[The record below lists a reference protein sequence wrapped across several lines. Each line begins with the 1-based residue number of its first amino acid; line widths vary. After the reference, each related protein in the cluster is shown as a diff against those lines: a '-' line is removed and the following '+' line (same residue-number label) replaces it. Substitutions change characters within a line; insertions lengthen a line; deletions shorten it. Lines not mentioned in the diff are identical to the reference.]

1 MSYENFQSAIKR
13 YNSRFT
19 KPDRGEDPGRIIEI
33 IKNKFNVVLTKD
45 DAIFLW
51 EWWSE
56 EHYCASWLSIHY
68 EAEVEEAFDTFIK
81 EYGDKDETID

>member
-1 MSYENFQSAIKR
+1 MLYKNFQKAIKK

-19 KPDRGEDPGRIIEI
+19 KPDRGEDPVRIIEI
-33 IKNKFNVVLTKD
+33 IKNKFNIVLTKD

-56 EHYCASWLSIHY
+56 EHYFASWLSIY
-68 EAEVEEAFDTFIK
+68 CEAEIEEAFETFMN
-81 EYGDKDETID
+81 EYGCEKEI